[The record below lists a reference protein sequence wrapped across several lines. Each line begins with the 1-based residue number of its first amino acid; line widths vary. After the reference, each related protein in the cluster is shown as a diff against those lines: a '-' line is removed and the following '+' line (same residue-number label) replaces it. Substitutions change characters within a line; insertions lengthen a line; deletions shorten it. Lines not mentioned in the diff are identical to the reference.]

1 MKITWKRLTIV
12 NVLGASPEDAA
23 TVIAPRTQVGDKEI
37 SRIYQANDGVLIQLR
52 DTDND
57 AEVAQQI
64 LLDRFGK
71 DRVIEVYPTRA
82 EQTV

>member
-1 MKITWKRLTIV
+1 MKITWKSLTIL
-12 NVLGASPEDAA
+12 NVLGVSPEDAA
-23 TVIAPRTQVGDKEI
+23 TVIAPRTQVGEEKI
-37 SRIYQANDGVLIQLR
+37 SRIYQAKNGVLIQLR

-57 AEVAQQI
+57 AEVAHQN

-71 DRVIEVYPTRA
+71 DRVIEVYPARA